1 MLKKRIL
8 SALWGIPIL
17 ATIIWLGPPWF
28 SLLVAAWGLLAVF
41 EFYRL
46 VSARITPLT
55 YLGLILTLLFIL
67 SPHFNY
73 NRLLPLL
80 ITLMV
85 VLPLTWLLLSSRKE
99 LAFIRWAW
107 TIAGILYI
115 GWLLSHFVA
124 LSILENG
131 RNWVFLA
138 FFVTFASDTGAFFI
152 GRTVGKHHL
161 TPFISP
167 GKTWEG
173 AIGGVFSASIASLF
187 FASPTLFT
195 LTNPFHIAGF
205 SWGQALLLG
214 LVVSIFGQLGDLVES
229 LFKRN
234 MGVKES
240 GRAIP
245 GHGGFLDRID
255 SVLFTGIAVYYFVW
269 LAKTDWL
276 N

>member
-1 MLKKRIL
+1 MLKKRII
-8 SALWGIPIL
+8 SALWGIPVL

-28 SLLVAAWGLLAVF
+28 SLLVAIWGLLAVL

-46 VSARITPLT
+46 VSAKIMPLT
-55 YLGLILTLLFIL
+55 CLGLILTVLFIL
-67 SPHFNY
+67 SPHFDY
-73 NRLLPLL
+73 RLTPLL
-80 ITLMV
+80 ITLTV
-85 VLPLTWLLLSSRKE
+85 VLPLVWFLMSSRKE
-99 LAFIRWAW
+99 LAFISWAW

-115 GWLLSHFVA
+115 GWLLSHYVA
-124 LSILENG
+124 LSILEDG

-138 FFVTFASDTGAFFI
+138 IFVTFASDTGAFFI

-161 TPFISP
+161 APFISP

-173 AIGGVFSASIASLF
+173 AIGGVFSAAIASLF

-195 LTNPFHIAGF
+195 LASPFYIDGF

-214 LVVSIFGQLGDLVES
+214 SVVSIFGQLGDLVES

-240 GRAIP
+240 GRSIP

-255 SVLFTGIAVYYFVW
+255 SVLFAGIAVYYFVW
-269 LAKTDWL
+269 LANVGWL

>member
-1 MLKKRIL
+1 MLKKRFL
-8 SALWGIPIL
+8 SALWSVPIL
-17 ATIIWLGPPWF
+17 VTIIWLGPPWF
-28 SLLVAAWGLLAVF
+28 SLLVAIWGLLAVY

-46 VSARITPLT
+46 VSAKIIPLT

-67 SPHFNY
+67 SPHFDY

-80 ITLMV
+80 ITLTV
-85 VLPLTWLLLSSRKE
+85 VIPLVWLLMSSRKE

-107 TIAGILYI
+107 TIAGIMYI

-138 FFVTFASDTGAFFI
+138 FSVTFASDTGAFFI
-152 GRTVGKHHL
+152 GRAVGKRRL
-161 TPFISP
+161 APFISP

-173 AIGGVFSASIASLF
+173 AVGGVFSAAIASLF

-195 LTNPFHIAGF
+195 LTNPFYIAGF
-205 SWGQALLLG
+205 SWWQALLLG
-214 LVVSIFGQLGDLVES
+214 LAVSIFGQLGDLVES

-255 SVLFTGIAVYYFVW
+255 SVLFAGIAVYYFAW
-269 LAKTDWL
+269 LSEAGWL

>member
-1 MLKKRIL
+1 MLKKRVL

-28 SLLVAAWGLLAVF
+28 SLLVAIWGLLAVF

-46 VSARITPLT
+46 VSAKITPLT

-67 SPHFNY
+67 SPHLDY
-73 NRLLPLL
+73 RLIPLL

-85 VLPLTWLLLSSRKE
+85 VLPLIWLLISSRKE

-138 FFVTFASDTGAFFI
+138 IFVTFASDTGAFFI
-152 GRTVGKHHL
+152 GRTVGKHQL
-161 TPFISP
+161 APFISP

-173 AIGGVFSASIASLF
+173 AIGGVFSAAIATLL

-195 LTNPFHIAGF
+195 LTSPFYIDGF

-214 LVVSIFGQLGDLVES
+214 SAVSIFGQLGDLVES

-240 GRAIP
+240 GRSIP

-255 SVLFTGIAVYYFVW
+255 SVLFAGIAVYYFVW
-269 LAKTDWL
+269 LTNAGWL